1 MFIQDLRGEF
11 FNFLVG
17 KRVVIIANFDIDS
30 ITASKILQTLFC
42 NEQIMFTF
50 VPVWVSPW
58 SAVVELVSWCW
69 SCLL

>member
-11 FNFLVG
+11 YNFLVG

-30 ITASKILQTLFC
+30 IAASKILQTLFR

-50 VPVWVSPW
+50 VPV
-58 SAVVELVSWCW
+58 
-69 SCLL
+69 